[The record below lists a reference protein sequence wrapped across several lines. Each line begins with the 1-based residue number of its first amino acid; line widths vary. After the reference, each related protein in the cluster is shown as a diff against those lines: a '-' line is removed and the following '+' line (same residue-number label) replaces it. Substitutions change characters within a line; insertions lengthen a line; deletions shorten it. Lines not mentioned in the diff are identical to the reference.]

1 LTVIGPG
8 TAVVVDRAAETGS
21 TRNGGAGTELAVL
34 ETGDEGVGEDGS
46 EEGCK
51 PKVEEFICK
60 HGDDDCL
67 VSEGEFCSLSEIL
80 GKFQE
85 CEKGFVYVL
94 CWCFN
99 LDRQISE
106 ISNTPFLDLK

>member
-8 TAVVVDRAAETGS
+8 TAVVVDRAAETGG
-21 TRNGGAGTELAVL
+21 TRSGGAGAELAVL
-34 ETGDEGVGEDGS
+34 ETGDEGVREDGC

-51 PKVEEFICK
+51 PEDEEFSCE
-60 HGDDDCL
+60 HGDDDCW

-85 CEKGFVYVL
+85 CEKGFVYLL
-94 CWCFN
+94 C
-99 LDRQISE
+99 
-106 ISNTPFLDLK
+106 